1 MPLAKR
7 HDTLTHALQECV
19 RTAQKP
25 LLAIAQD
32 AIFASPRTS
41 KNKTKTMNRKEAK
54 TKIAAMLSAGSTK
67 SDVFA
72 SLSGHGVEDRV
83 LANLIAS
90 RPDPGRCRRNKLHV
104 CILVGLGI
112 LQLLFSLWVAVT
124 LATDASTIGPV
135 TSSDWAVIG
144 LFLAITVP
152 ISLLFIW
159 GFATHRVG
167 AYHAYIALLIVQ
179 MPKQI
184 GRLATTPG
192 PSLAGLAISIAL
204 VAYVCFVRNRLF
216 PDYVW
221 FRPRKVDNRYA
232 FVDHA

>member
-1 MPLAKR
+1 
-7 HDTLTHALQECV
+7 
-19 RTAQKP
+19 
-25 LLAIAQD
+25 
-32 AIFASPRTS
+32 
-41 KNKTKTMNRKEAK
+41 MNRKEAR

-72 SLSGHGVEDRV
+72 SLSGQGVEDRV

-90 RPDPGRCRRNKLHV
+90 RPDPERCRRNKLHV

-124 LATDASTIGPV
+124 LATDAATIGPV

-152 ISLLFIW
+152 ISLLFTW

-184 GRLATTPG
+184 GRLATPPRPFACRPG
-192 PSLAGLAISIAL
+192 DLDRARGL
-204 VAYVCFVRNRLF
+204 RLF
-216 PDYVW
+216 
-221 FRPRKVDNRYA
+221 RPQPALSRLRVVPAAQGGQPLRVRRSRLRQSSLPA
-232 FVDHA
+232 PRFAHPRASFP